1 MKGKLEIMKI
11 SGGGLDNGGNPIPVS
26 EIWSKPLPCLI
37 VPNSRGDLRLYEG
50 GQYVAATYEIL
61 ISNIN
66 KAVFVR
72 DGVESE
78 EEFALSQIKLT
89 DSRSHSMG
97 EKTVLPENVRYLD
110 AVQKI
115 QILV

>member
-1 MKGKLEIMKI
+1 MKI
-11 SGGGLDNGGNPIPVS
+11 SGGGLDNSGNPIPVS
-26 EIWSKPLPCLI
+26 QIWSKPLPCLF
-37 VPNSRGDLRLYEG
+37 VPNSKGDLRMYEG
-50 GQYVAATYEIL
+50 GQFVAATYEIL
-61 ISNIN
+61 IKNQR

-78 EEFALSQIKLT
+78 EEFTISQIKLT
-89 DSRSHSMG
+89 DSRSNSMG
-97 EKTVLPENVRYLD
+97 EKSVLPENVRYLD